1 MPACSLLGASLRP
14 LFEGSLIVHP
24 ENSRS
29 RQELSGDLGYFG
41 AGV

>member
-1 MPACSLLGASLRP
+1 MPACSLSGAGLRP

-24 ENSRS
+24 ENSRN
-29 RQELSGDLGYFG
+29 QLELFSDLGCFG